1 MISFLNIYISLL
13 ALGREAA
20 SIQLQDALDRASSS
34 ETRARD
40 AEERLV
46 TEQARYHALEEQL
59 NASQTRATD
68 AEAQSRDARSQLDL
82 QTQGTFPILPSIDW
96 LTKQL
101 PTNSRLILVM
111 IVLVCDQYL
120 SYLQL
125 QLMST
130 PINSNKPARTELEHR
145 LTRIEQALHRARDE
159 IFEQRFMSAA
169 CRRSDEFQVSR
180 VLGRG
185 DNGMVAQVKCT
196 TPGFLW
202 NDKPYALKVCF
213 NFDLDTNQARNAYL
227 NEFIELV
234 KLPSHPNIVRF
245 LCEFVDE
252 IHDNIRP
259 HLPDAARENST
270 ITHRDGTQTNRK
282 TQFFVLEFVEVSLSR
297 LLESRFAPPSI
308 VPHRM
313 VATIISQ
320 VGSGLRHL
328 DRHRLAHRDI
338 KTDNIMV
345 ETRLVDATTNEI
357 EITRCVT

>member
-1 MISFLNIYISLL
+1 MLL
-13 ALGREAA
+13 
-20 SIQLQDALDRASSS
+20 
-34 ETRARD
+34 
-40 AEERLV
+40 RL
-46 TEQARYHALEEQL
+46 EQQMLRLKLEML
-59 NASQTRATD
+59 AHNWTSKLKVP
-68 AEAQSRDARSQLDL
+68 S
-82 QTQGTFPILPSIDW
+82 PSIHR

-101 PTNSRLILVM
+101 PTNSRLIFVM
-111 IVLVCDQYL
+111 ILPLCDQYL
-120 SYLQL
+120 SYFQL

-145 LTRIEQALHRARDE
+145 LNRIERALHRARDE

-185 DNGMVAQVKCT
+185 DNGRVAQVTCT
-196 TPGFLW
+196 TPGFSW
-202 NDKPYALKVCF
+202 SDEPYALKVCF